1 MDTQINSKNF
11 ESNKLI
17 NPDIIEDIDD
27 DDNDDE
33 LIDEL
38 PDEMDD
44 ETLELINRVRIKQNN
59 YENNTLF
66 IKPEP
71 IKKINKKSVKNNKN
85 MTLQEFNKILE
96 NDKPLIK
103 KFTSNRVETKKK
115 NDNINITIKRHF
127 NPRKPPYNFNRKNI
141 IIDIPQINN
150 IKQFP
155 ELK

>member
-127 NPRKPPYNFNRKNI
+127 NPRKPP
-141 IIDIPQINN
+141 
-150 IKQFP
+150 
-155 ELK
+155 

>member
-1 MDTQINSKNF
+1 MAPQNPTNTVFDSKRLIGRKYSDTGVQSDLKHYPF
-11 ESNKLI
+11 EVK
-17 NPDIIEDIDD
+17 PD
-27 DDNDDE
+27 
-33 LIDEL
+33 
-38 PDEMDD
+38 
-44 ETLELINRVRIKQNN
+44 
-59 YENNTLF
+59 
-66 IKPEP
+66 
-71 IKKINKKSVKNNKN
+71 
-85 MTLQEFNKILE
+85 E